1 MTPKEKQIK
10 QVEQDIKE
18 LEAIIQYVELNK
30 HKEWCWEIDI
40 RSCQSKIRF
49 YKASLNDTVRALKVD
64 DHEEALDDRPPS
76 WS

>member
-1 MTPKEKQIK
+1 MTHKEKQIK
-10 QVEQDIKE
+10 QVEKNIKE
-18 LEAIIQYVELNK
+18 LEELMQYVELNK

-49 YKASLNDTVRALKVD
+49 YKASLSNTVKALKLT
-64 DHEEALDDRPPS
+64 DHEEAMEDQPPS